1 MIYVLILL
9 AKILEISMGT
19 FRNVMI
25 IKGERAIGT
34 IIGFF
39 EVLIWL
45 LVVSSVLTNIK
56 EDPIKLI
63 VYSLGFAIG
72 LYVGSKIE
80 ESIAIGNVR
89 VEAIVAAD
97 YDMADKLRKSG
108 YGVTVVDAHGMNYER
123 QMLILNIRRKI
134 APKAVET
141 IRSLDKEAV
150 ITIYDIRAVNGG
162 YGLIRK

>member
-1 MIYVLILL
+1 MIYILILL

-56 EDPIKLI
+56 EDPIKLL

-80 ESIAIGNVR
+80 EGIAIGNVR

-97 YDMADKLRKSG
+97 HDMADELRKSG

-123 QMLILNIRRKI
+123 QLLILNIRRKI
-134 APKAVET
+134 APQAVEI
-141 IRSLDKEAV
+141 IRKLDSEAV
-150 ITIYDIRAVNGG
+150 ITIYDIRPVNGG